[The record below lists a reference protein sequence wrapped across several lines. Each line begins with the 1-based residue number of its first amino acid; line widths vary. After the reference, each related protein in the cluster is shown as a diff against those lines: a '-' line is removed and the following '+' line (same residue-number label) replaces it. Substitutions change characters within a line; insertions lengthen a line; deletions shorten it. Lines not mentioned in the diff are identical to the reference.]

1 MSLTLALP
9 PNGKV
14 VIRAGDS
21 SRRVT
26 ARKDRLVLDG
36 DTFDRGRD
44 PRTQRLI
51 MSRTGG
57 STTVGLGPRTLI
69 SATSRTVRIE
79 GKATLTDRYTSS
91 AQDPLDRLGQ
101 RAGMLHV
108 ARARDVA
115 YLGQGVDGDLHFR
128 ELRNW
133 SAAFLPGLLWQVA
146 QARHSALHARW
157 AFEEATDLAAAARF
171 DDPDIGFV
179 FWRAALLGHET
190 GCVPAAA
197 VPLSPSSA
205 RSWSASSTRRPS
217 GSSPAARP
225 TPPG

>member
-1 MSLTLALP
+1 MLVPFRRSLAPATGALLCLAVPAGAAETPPPRPPPVASVAVDPERAVSLTLALP

-44 PRTQRLI
+44 PRTQRLV

-57 STTVGLGPRTLI
+57 RTTVGLGPRTLI

-79 GKATLTDRYTSS
+79 GKATLTDRYASS

-157 AFEEATDLAAAARF
+157 AFEEATR
-171 DDPDIGFV
+171 P
-179 FWRAALLGHET
+179 R
-190 GCVPAAA
+190 
-197 VPLSPSSA
+197 
-205 RSWSASSTRRPS
+205 RRRPLR
-217 GSSPAARP
+217 RP
-225 TPPG
+225 